1 MGIKRLL
8 GSTLAKET
16 GISLFLKI
24 FQAFFSFMTTVLLA
38 RILGAEG
45 YGIYAYAFAF
55 VMLLSMLAQAGLP
68 TLVAGE
74 ITQGMALARGIN
86 IVLNFILIPSL
97 DKG

>member
-24 FQAFFSFMTTVLLA
+24 SQAFFSFMTTVLLA

-45 YGIYAYAFAF
+45 YGILSSIYEVILTKYAKN
-55 VMLLSMLAQAGLP
+55 L
-68 TLVAGE
+68 E
-74 ITQGMALARGIN
+74 
-86 IVLNFILIPSL
+86 
-97 DKG
+97 